1 MLIRRHP
8 KTMSSGA
15 YINII
20 TFTRCPIC
28 RPDSLHTSK
37 ASTSPRAA
45 SCVDS
50 AARFPFRFKKK
61 KYYNPLEESRPMYTL
76 SCRSVTRHCGRISP
90 SLSGDISVLARGY
103 LRLCS
108 QISPP
113 MAYHAPIN
121 SDNGLLPYIFKVRVP
136 IRQGGNLTDTPIKP
150 PSSFRPTMMPA
161 PKLLN
166 YGQRKFPSIRSDTS
180 L

>member
-8 KTMSSGA
+8 KTMSPRA

-28 RPDSLHTSK
+28 RPDSLHTSQ

-61 KYYNPLEESRPMYTL
+61 NTTTHWRNQGQCTPYPVGQSHGIAGGYPRP
-76 SCRSVTRHCGRISP
+76 CPEISP
-90 SLSGDISVLARGY
+90 SLPADISAFARRY
-103 LRLCS
+103 LRPWPIMPRL
-108 QISPP
+108 IPTTGY
-113 MAYHAPIN
+113 YHTY
-121 SDNGLLPYIFKVRVP
+121 S
-136 IRQGGNLTDTPIKP
+136 
-150 PSSFRPTMMPA
+150 
-161 PKLLN
+161 
-166 YGQRKFPSIRSDTS
+166 RSAS
-180 L
+180 R

>member
-8 KTMSSGA
+8 KTMSPRA

-28 RPDSLHTSK
+28 RPDSLHTSQ
-37 ASTSPRAA
+37 ASTSPR
-45 SCVDS
+45 

-61 KYYNPLEESRPMYTL
+61 NTTTHWRNQGQCTLYPVGQSHGIAGGYPRP
-76 SCRSVTRHCGRISP
+76 CPEISP
-90 SLSGDISVLARGY
+90 SLPADISVLARGY

-108 QISPP
+108 QISPS

-136 IRQGGNLTDTPIKP
+136 IRQGGNLTGTPIKP

>member
-8 KTMSSGA
+8 KTMSPRA

-28 RPDSLHTSK
+28 RPDSLHTSQ

-61 KYYNPLEESRPMYTL
+61 NTTTHWRNQGQCTPYPVGQSHGIAGGYPRP
-76 SCRSVTRHCGRISP
+76 CPEISP
-90 SLSGDISVLARGY
+90 SLLADISAFARRY
-103 LRLCS
+103 LRPWPIMPRL
-108 QISPP
+108 IPP
-113 MAYHAPIN
+113 TGYYHKWSDLNFLFSWNFLQQQDCKCQVIPRHPTWN
-121 SDNGLLPYIFKVRVP
+121 SCIEPV
-136 IRQGGNLTDTPIKP
+136 Q
-150 PSSFRPTMMPA
+150 
-161 PKLLN
+161 
-166 YGQRKFPSIRSDTS
+166 
-180 L
+180 